1 MSAMSKVNDDELMA
15 IREQRRIAIQKQ
27 LEEQAAAQANA
38 EIEAQHEAQEN
49 QQIDTLIRQILTNE
63 ARSRLKNLTYRCYKS
78 QSIKKSLISLHQNSN
93 LPPMSDDQLKSLPNN
108 PRAAIVRQL
117 EESEKVLRMSK
128 NKPAAKKIR

>member
-1 MSAMSKVNDDELMA
+1 MSAMSRVNDDELMA

-63 ARSRLKNLTYRCYKS
+63 ARSRLTRISLTDATRA
-78 QSIKKSLISLHQNSN
+78 QSIKKSLISLHQNGKFT
-93 LPPMSDDQLKSLPNN
+93 PPMSDDQLKSLL
-108 PRAAIVRQL
+108 AKQ
-117 EESEKVLRMSK
+117 SK
-128 NKPAAKKIR
+128 SRHSASIRRI

>member
-49 QQIDTLIRQILTNE
+49 QQIDGLIRQILTNE
-63 ARSRLKNLTYRCYKS
+63 ARSRLTRISLTDTTRA
-78 QSIKKSLISLHQNSN
+78 QLIKKSLISLHQNGKFTA
-93 LPPMSDDQLKSLPNN
+93 PMSDDQLKALL
-108 PRAAIVRQL
+108 AKQ
-117 EESEKVLRMSK
+117 SK
-128 NKPAAKKIR
+128 SRHSASIRRI